1 MYGAPSTVN
10 LVNERG
16 VSDLLIPST
25 EQVVGKD
32 VAIGWYQRNHQS
44 VQRFVRIYAQ
54 QLADVQMV
62 INTNL
67 NLHKMPFVIITDDE
81 DTAKRIK
88 DCVRRILNNEL
99 AVYLNAADKNAL
111 SSLNTITP
119 YIIDKLYQYKV
130 DLENELKTY
139 LGLDNNGGYEK
150 KERML
155 VDEVNSQRATI
166 DDSADNFTDEL
177 NDFAVNIKDVIGLE
191 ISFKARMKQ
200 EQPTVK
206 HIARKEEVPDDVPD
220 HD

>member
-1 MYGAPSTVN
+1 MYGAPSTVH

-67 NLHKMPFVIITDDE
+67 SLHKMPFVIITDDE

-88 DCVRRILNNEL
+88 DCIRRILNNEL

-177 NDFAVNIKDVIGLE
+177 NDFAVNIKDLTGLE

-200 EQPTVK
+200 VEETVK
-206 HIARKEEVPDDVPD
+206 HVARQEVSDDVPD